1 MRPIYV
7 ANYLNIDSN
16 DVFECTDTE
25 LLADWLDAIRLK
37 IKTTDGYIERLK
49 SEGRD
54 IASKQAWQ
62 GFQGLLAGQIERR
75 IDELE
80 ESRPRLN
87 YWKDVCFGM
96 TDAETF
102 RSIERGEP

>member
-7 ANYLNIDSN
+7 ASYLNIDSN
-16 DVFECTDTE
+16 DVFKCTDTE
-25 LLADWLDAIRLK
+25 LLADWLDAVRLK

-54 IASKQAWQ
+54 VASKQAWQ
-62 GFQGLLAGQIERR
+62 GFQELLAGQIERR
-75 IDELE
+75 INQLE
-80 ESRPRLN
+80 ESRLN

-96 TDAETF
+96 TDVETF
-102 RSIERGEP
+102 QKIEQQEP